1 MKGAVIFD
9 RGGILNADVGYP
21 HRPER
26 IRWIEGAES
35 AVRMANEAGLL
46 TFVAT
51 DQSGIG
57 GGMFTEADV
66 EALTAWMNDHLARS
80 GARIDAFHYSPFH
93 PQAPVEVYRRDS
105 DCRKPGG
112 GMILRILAEWPVD
125 AARCLMI
132 GDKDSDPQA
141 AKAAGIEG
149 RLFLGGDF
157 AQFLAPLIAGLS
169 QA

>member
-57 GGMFTEADV
+57 GGMFTEAGN
-66 EALTAWMNDHLARS
+66 LYKISKNW
-80 GARIDAFHYSPFH
+80 
-93 PQAPVEVYRRDS
+93 
-105 DCRKPGG
+105 
-112 GMILRILAEWPVD
+112 
-125 AARCLMI
+125 
-132 GDKDSDPQA
+132 
-141 AKAAGIEG
+141 KAAGDAFMEAGEAELKRDNRHEAASKFIDAANCYKKIDNNGARCVAAGGSDGRSVCGVDDAGGGPVLGDGPLRHCGQAPADRVRDLREG
-149 RLFLGGDF
+149 RCRH
-157 AQFLAPLIAGLS
+157 
-169 QA
+169 